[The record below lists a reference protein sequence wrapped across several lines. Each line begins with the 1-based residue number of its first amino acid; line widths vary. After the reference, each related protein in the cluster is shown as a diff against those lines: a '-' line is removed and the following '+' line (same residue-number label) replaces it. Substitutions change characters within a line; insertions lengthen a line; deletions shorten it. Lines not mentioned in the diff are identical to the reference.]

1 MLLHLFT
8 RPAWSWREARWQVGH
23 VTMPACLW
31 QVTYTLPGDYVQFCT
46 EFAKRH
52 DVDAARNYWI
62 MKPAGSSRGRGIFV
76 FNDIGAV
83 SYTECVIVQRSV
95 CCRPMCALL
104 TLHLPLLQDV
114 CLLHVCQ
121 RLHVGVCHQR
131 MHVGV
136 STFFFLCGTTNG
148 RYIER
153 PLLLDGYKFDLRLYI
168 CVTSFNP
175 TEAFIYREGFTRLSS
190 EPYR

>member
-95 CCRPMCALL
+95 AVRCAPSSLCICRCSKLCVCSMCVNVC
-104 TLHLPLLQDV
+104 TLA
-114 CLLHVCQ
+114 
-121 RLHVGVCHQR
+121 
-131 MHVGV
+131 
-136 STFFFLCGTTNG
+136 
-148 RYIER
+148 
-153 PLLLDGYKFDLRLYI
+153 
-168 CVTSFNP
+168 CVTNVCTLACQHSSFCVGQR
-175 TEAFIYREGFTRLSS
+175 TAGTLSVLFCLMATSLIYDST
-190 EPYR
+190 YA

>member
-1 MLLHLFT
+1 M
-8 RPAWSWREARWQVGH
+8 PAW
-23 VTMPACLW
+23 W

-95 CCRPMCALL
+95 AVRCVPSSLCVCPCSKMCVCSQMCVNNVCTLACVNNVFTLACVNNVFTLACVNILL
-104 TLHLPLLQDV
+104 IVCVNVDKHPADTLSVLF
-114 CLLHVCQ
+114 CLTATSLIY
-121 RLHVGVCHQR
+121 
-131 MHVGV
+131 V
-136 STFFFLCGTTNG
+136 ST
-148 RYIER
+148 Y
-153 PLLLDGYKFDLRLYI
+153 
-168 CVTSFNP
+168 
-175 TEAFIYREGFTRLSS
+175 A
-190 EPYR
+190 

>member
-1 MLLHLFT
+1 MLVLMLLLPFT
-8 RPAWSWREARWQVGH
+8 RPGLGGRQGGRSRDHAW
-23 VTMPACLW
+23 W

-95 CCRPMCALL
+95 AVRCTTSSLCVCPCSKMCVCSQMWVNSVCTLACVNSVCTLVCVNILL
-104 TLHLPLLQDV
+104 IVCVNVDIHPADTLSVLF
-114 CLLHVCQ
+114 CLMATSLIY
-121 RLHVGVCHQR
+121 
-131 MHVGV
+131 V
-136 STFFFLCGTTNG
+136 ST
-148 RYIER
+148 Y
-153 PLLLDGYKFDLRLYI
+153 
-168 CVTSFNP
+168 
-175 TEAFIYREGFTRLSS
+175 A
-190 EPYR
+190 

>member
-1 MLLHLFT
+1 MLVLMLLLPFT
-8 RPAWSWREARWQVGH
+8 RPGLGGRQGGRSRDHAW
-23 VTMPACLW
+23 W

-95 CCRPMCALL
+95 GRPICDLL
-104 TLHLPLLQDV
+104 TLRLPLLQDV
-114 CLLHVCQ
+114 CLLPDVGQQ
-121 RLHVGVCHQR
+121 RVHVGVCQQR
-131 MHVGV
+131 VHVGV
-136 STFFFLCGTTNG
+136 CQHSS
-148 RYIER
+148 Y
-153 PLLLDGYKFDLRLYI
+153 
-168 CVTSFNP
+168 CVCQ
-175 TEAFIYREGFTRLSS
+175 R
-190 EPYR
+190 